1 VVTGPKPARARTNGR
16 LDAFRRNGILASL
29 PLKELQQVRP
39 HLEEVELGF
48 GQVLAD
54 RDKPISNAYFV
65 TKGVISLIVN
75 LADGSSVEVASV
87 GSESLVGAGGLLRLP
102 KEPHTTL
109 VQAIGT
115 AYKIEIPKL
124 QKLFHACP
132 QLREAILRNLYI
144 QTSQM
149 AQTAACNRVHEV
161 EQRLARWLLMAQD
174 RIASDELLL
183 THEFLALMLGVR
195 RAGVTVALQH
205 FETRG
210 LITTAR
216 GSIVIKDRD
225 GLEEGANGLYG
236 APEAEFERLF
246 PASG

>member
-1 VVTGPKPARARTNGR
+1 MEELV
-16 LDAFRRNGILASL
+16 RNGLRNRLLGSL
-29 PLKELQQVRP
+29 SRAELFELQPMLVPVKLRFRQRLQSANRTVK
-39 HLEEVELGF
+39 
-48 GQVLAD
+48 A
-54 RDKPISNAYFV
+54 AYFLDSGIASV
-65 TKGVISLIVN
+65 VVIAN
-75 LADGSSVEVASV
+75 GSRSQAEVAVIGCEGFV
-87 GSESLVGAGGLLRLP
+87 GLPIIFGVGRSPCEVFIQVEGHGHCITSADLTEAMNQSESLRRALLRYA
-102 KEPHTTL
+102 HVFT
-109 VQAIGT
+109 VQASYT
-115 AYKIEIPKL
+115 ALANAHGKIDE
-124 QKLFHACP
+124 
-132 QLREAILRNLYI
+132 
-144 QTSQM
+144 
-149 AQTAACNRVHEV
+149 
-161 EQRLARWLLMAQD
+161 RLARWLLMAQD